1 MSIDREFRFL
11 SKSWNSWNSWNN
23 IENSANWWDKKPSK
37 MADFIKDST
46 LKCLVP
52 ALLITAWWIGLKKD
66 SIEEPILDE
75 SAAPLMLEDNHT
87 NFKIDQ
93 LKLKTNNQLFNTTT
107 ENSEDKFWWVL
118 YDEGYDQNYI
128 SSISLDEEL
137 DYAPWTHIFQTTKEN
152 LYWSMY
158 KKLSMEDYQELFKWL
173 RNLRQ
178 WSLGNCYFIVAIKNL
193 ARSKYFDTL
202 IMTSVER
209 DGDDSFNLYMPLW
222 EPWWVK
228 ISITPEDLEATTIWW
243 PLWYKILEIW
253 FAKYLLFKKW
263 IIPDTSI
270 IISDELMKKMEVWS
284 AWETMMSL
292 LWPKSFVNKCI
303 RNETSN
309 RTKILNWLKNYNPK
323 DLSAISITTKFKEW
337 KSDKNSYDVWWE
349 KVYYGHA
356 YALCG
361 IEKDWD
367 KIKNVIL
374 ENPWNN
380 ENKKWWCRIRLSIDD
395 FFDSFSLIN
404 IWHKTNNF
412 LNLGTFSD
420 EVKVVDSRDR
430 RKS

>member
-1 MSIDREFRFL
+1 MSIDREFIFL

-46 LKCLVP
+46 LKYLVP
-52 ALLITAWWIGLKKD
+52 ALLITAWWIGLKKG
-66 SIEEPILDE
+66 SAEEPILDE
-75 SAAPLMLEDNHT
+75 SAAPLILEDNHT
-87 NFKIDQ
+87 DFKIDQ
-93 LKLKTNNQLFNTTT
+93 LKLKLFNTTT
-107 ENSEDKFWWVL
+107 ENSEDNFWWVL

-173 RNLRQ
+173 KEFKQ
-178 WSLGNCYFIVAIKNL
+178 WGIGNCYFIVAIKNL
-193 ARSKYFDTL
+193 ARSKYFDIL
-202 IMTSVER
+202 MMTSIEKVW
-209 DGDDSFNLYMPLW
+209 DDSFTISLPLW
-222 EPWWVK
+222 EPWWTKVGVSK
-228 ISITPEDLEATTIWW
+228 QDLESSTIEW
-243 PLWYKILEIW
+243 PTWYKILEIW
-253 FAKYLLFKKW
+253 FAKYLLFKKL
-263 IIPDTSI
+263 IIPDTNI
-270 IISDELMKKMEVWS
+270 IMTDKLMKKMEVWS

-309 RTKILNWLKNYNPK
+309 RTKILNWLRNYDPR
-323 DLSAISITTKFKEW
+323 DLWTISVTSKFKEG
-337 KSDKNSYDVWWE
+337 KTDKNSYEVWWE

-367 KIKNVIL
+367 TIKSVIL

-395 FFDSFSLIN
+395 FFNSFSLIN
-404 IWHKTNNF
+404 IWHKTSNF

>member
-46 LKCLVP
+46 LKYLVP

-66 SIEEPILDE
+66 SAEEPILDE
-75 SAAPLMLEDNHT
+75 SAAPLILEDNHT
-87 NFKIDQ
+87 DFKIDQ

-107 ENSEDKFWWVL
+107 ENSEDNFWWVL

-137 DYAPWTHIFQTTKEN
+137 DYAPWTHIFQTTKED

-367 KIKNVIL
+367 TIKNVIL

-404 IWHKTNNF
+404 IWHKTSNF

>member
-46 LKCLVP
+46 LKYLVP
-52 ALLITAWWIGLKKD
+52 ALLITAWWIGLKKG
-66 SIEEPILDE
+66 SAEEPILDE
-75 SAAPLMLEDNHT
+75 SAAPLILEDNHT
-87 NFKIDQ
+87 DFKIDQ
-93 LKLKTNNQLFNTTT
+93 LKLKLFNTTT
-107 ENSEDKFWWVL
+107 ENSEDNFWWVL

-173 RNLRQ
+173 KEFKQ
-178 WSLGNCYFIVAIKNL
+178 WGIGNCYFIVAIKNL
-193 ARSKYFDTL
+193 ARSKYFDIL
-202 IMTSVER
+202 MMTSIEKVW
-209 DGDDSFNLYMPLW
+209 DDSFTISLPLW
-222 EPWWVK
+222 EPWWTKVGVSK
-228 ISITPEDLEATTIWW
+228 QDLESSTIEW
-243 PLWYKILEIW
+243 PTWYKILEIW
-253 FAKYLLFKKW
+253 FAKYLLFKKL
-263 IIPDTSI
+263 IIPDTNI
-270 IISDELMKKMEVWS
+270 IMTDKLMKKMEVWS

-309 RTKILNWLKNYNPK
+309 RTKILNWLRNYDPR
-323 DLSAISITTKFKEW
+323 DLWTISVTSKFKEG
-337 KSDKNSYDVWWE
+337 KTDKNSYEVWWE

-367 KIKNVIL
+367 TIKSVIL

-395 FFDSFSLIN
+395 FFNSFSLIN
-404 IWHKTNNF
+404 IWHKTSNF